1 MLDVKQLELQYVTND
16 AGEKTAVIL
25 PIDQFRELIEDVEDL
40 ATAAER
46 RDEPTIPHKDL
57 VAELKRDGLI

>member
-1 MLDVKQLELQYVTND
+1 MLDVKQLDLQYVMND

-40 ATAAER
+40 TAAAER
-46 RDEPTIPHKDL
+46 RDEQTIPHKNL

>member
-1 MLDVKQLELQYVTND
+1 MIDVERLKIQYVTNE

-25 PIDQFRELIEDVEDL
+25 SIEEFKELMEDIEDL

-46 RDEPTIPHKDL
+46 RDEPT
-57 VAELKRDGLI
+57 VAHEDVVTELKSEGLL

>member
-1 MLDVKQLELQYVTND
+1 
-16 AGEKTAVIL
+16 
-25 PIDQFRELIEDVEDL
+25 LIEDVEDL
-40 ATAAER
+40 AAAAER

>member
-1 MLDVKQLELQYVTND
+1 MLDVKQLELQYVTTD

-25 PIDQFRELIEDVEDL
+25 PIDQFQELIDDIEDL
-40 ATAAER
+40 AAVAER
-46 RDEPTIPHKDL
+46 RDELTIPHKDL

>member
-40 ATAAER
+40 AAAAER

-57 VAELKRDGLI
+57 VAELKRDGLT

>member
-40 ATAAER
+40 AAAAER